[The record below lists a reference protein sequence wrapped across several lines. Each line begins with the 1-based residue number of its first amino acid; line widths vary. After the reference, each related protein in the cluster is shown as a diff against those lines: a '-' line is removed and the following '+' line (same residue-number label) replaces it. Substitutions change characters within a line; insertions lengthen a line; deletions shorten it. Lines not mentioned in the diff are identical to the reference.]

1 MIHQNQ
7 FHVSLKQIWKTNKGR
22 SENSQISFW
31 QHQEAISPVKTIQ
44 KKNNKKK
51 FFFKSADKG
60 DSSLSS
66 VTGGVLACPR
76 MSSAPSNS

>member
-44 KKNNKKK
+44 KKRTKKK
-51 FFFKSADKG
+51 IFLNQQIRETQACLVSQ
-60 DSSLSS
+60 
-66 VTGGVLACPR
+66 GVD
-76 MSSAPSNS
+76 